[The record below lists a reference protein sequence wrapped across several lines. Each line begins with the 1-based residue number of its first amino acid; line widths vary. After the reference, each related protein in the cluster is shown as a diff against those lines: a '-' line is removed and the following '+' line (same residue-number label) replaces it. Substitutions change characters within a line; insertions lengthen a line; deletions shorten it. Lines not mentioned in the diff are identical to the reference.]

1 MLELPKNWP
10 GGKLFKLRKSKFWA
24 RYFFSI
30 VTFKKIFDIP
40 LFNNLFIFLHNLFI
54 SFNWTRVGQR
64 ITLPEISLQC
74 VLNKNDLPVWNNLF
88 NIGEWYVVETEF
100 HLVVVYTRS
109 MVKKIYLE
117 DIEWFCEFFD
127 KIQTKFFEESLKK
140 WIFRLFFSTLES
152 RIIVPPDC

>member
-30 VTFKKIFDIP
+30 VTFQKIFDIP
-40 LFNNLFIFLHNLFI
+40 LFNNIFIFLHNLFI
-54 SFNWTRVGQR
+54 SFNWTLVGQR

-74 VLNKNDLPVWNNLF
+74 VLNKNDLPAWNNLF

-109 MVKKIYLE
+109 MVKKSIWKIYNGFLN
-117 DIEWFCEFFD
+117 FL
-127 KIQTKFFEESLKK
+127 TKSKQN
-140 WIFRLFFSTLES
+140 FS
-152 RIIVPPDC
+152 RNQ